1 MSFSVSQSTRLA
13 LAFLAIAMVLCAPA
27 AHTRATGNSVSPVVG
42 APALTKS
49 DLDNPN
55 LILFSRGPVDTTVT
69 PAVDDSTLA
78 SGNAASAQAA
88 TFGKQLRVI
97 QFAGPTR
104 RQWLHGLKA
113 TGVEIIGYVPNN
125 AYIIRGGARELARVA
140 KLVGKPHL
148 DALRPVRWA
157 GHLEPVQKLD
167 RVFDDWL
174 SREDATV
181 DVEIQLIEGEE
192 TERAIELIKSVA
204 VESDHAPARFLKFA
218 VLAVTVPAAELM
230 NIARLDE
237 VLFIGPAFEPV
248 LHDEL
253 SVQIVAGNL
262 NAEGTE
268 PTGPG
273 YLAWLAERGLNFEPD
288 FLIDITDTGIDK
300 GSTSASSLHPGFL
313 NGEGQSRVLYSFDYT
328 GEAEPKDESS
338 HGTFVASLVAGA
350 NRNQMKDGQGYLY
363 GLGVDPTARIG
374 ASRIF
379 TLSRTLPPRLDL
391 NGVVTAASAAGAA
404 ISNNSWGN
412 GSNRYDLTAQKYDAL
427 ARDANPDLAGN
438 QEMVFVFS
446 AGNKGAGGHVSS
458 PGTAKNVI
466 SVAASESFRPDGID
480 SCDLDG
486 FGAIGPDGADSALDI
501 LRYSSGGPTAEL
513 RVKPDIAAP
522 GSHIFGAFTTA
533 PGAIGEGLCP
543 GLPKFRPPNQRLYT
557 WSSGTSL
564 AAPHISGA
572 AGLVRKYFTAHNL
585 LGDGRAPSL
594 AMTKAYLMNSASY
607 MTGENA
613 GGDLPSERQGAGLV
627 NLSRSF
633 DDAKR
638 ALVDQTHLFTESGQV
653 FELRGAI
660 ADRSRPLRITLAYTD
675 APGMVLS
682 SPQVNNL
689 DLEISINGVT
699 IYRGNN
705 FINQFSVEGGEA
717 DNINNVESIILPPEA
732 IPEGVAGNFTVR
744 VIAANIAGDGVPGNE
759 NDLDQDF
766 ALVVYNVTEPVT
778 APPPE
783 KVPVIT
789 EATFVKKVLTIKG
802 REFSSA
808 ARVEINGESINHSF
822 EFDAATNSLRIK
834 KKAKKLKL
842 LTANDNQIV
851 VIEGNK
857 RSLAFTLTLQ

>member
-1 MSFSVSQSTRLA
+1 
-13 LAFLAIAMVLCAPA
+13 MVLYAPA
-27 AHTRATGNSVSPVVG
+27 NRTRATVDAVSPG
-42 APALTKS
+42 EATPALTKT
-49 DLDNPN
+49 DLRNPN
-55 LILFSRGPVDTTVT
+55 LILFSRAPVDTTVV
-69 PAVDDSTLA
+69 PAVDDSSLA
-78 SGNAASAQAA
+78 SVKSASAQATA
-88 TFGKQLRVI
+88 SGKQLRVI

-104 RQWLHGLKA
+104 RQWLYDLKA
-113 TGVEIIGYVPNN
+113 TGVEIIGYIPNN
-125 AYIIRGGARELARVA
+125 AYIIRGEGRELARVA
-140 KLVGKPHL
+140 GLVGKPNL
-148 DALRPVRWA
+148 DELGPVRWA
-157 GHLEPVQKLD
+157 GHLDPVQKLD
-167 RVFDDWL
+167 KVFDDYL

-181 DVEIQLIEGEE
+181 DVEIQLIEGDE
-192 TERAIELIKSVA
+192 TARAIEFINSLA
-204 VESDHAPARFLKFA
+204 VQSDHTPARFLKFA
-218 VLAVTVPAAELM
+218 VLAVTLPAIELM

-237 VLFIGPAFEPV
+237 VLFIGPAFEPA

-268 PTGPG
+268 PAGPG
-273 YLAWLAERGLNFEPD
+273 YLAWLAEKGLNFEPD

-300 GSTSASSLHPGFL
+300 GSTSASSLHPVFL
-313 NGEGQSRVLYSFDYT
+313 NSEGQSRVVYSFDYT
-328 GEAEPKDESS
+328 GEANSNDESS
-338 HGTFVASLVAGA
+338 HGTFVASLAAGA
-350 NRNQMKDGQGYLY
+350 NRNQMVDEQGYLY

-379 TLSRTLPPRLDL
+379 TLSRTLPTRLDL
-391 NGVVTAASAAGAA
+391 NDVVTAASAAGAV

-412 GSNRYDLTAQKYDAL
+412 GSNRYDLTAQQYDAL
-427 ARDANPDLAGN
+427 ARDARPDLAGN
-438 QEMVFVFS
+438 QEMIFVFS
-446 AGNKGAGGHVSS
+446 AGNKGAGGHISS

-466 SVAASESFRPDGID
+466 SVAASESFRPEGVD
-480 SCDLDG
+480 SCNLDG
-486 FGAIGPDGADSALDI
+486 FGAIGPDGADSAVDI
-501 LRYSSGGPTAEL
+501 LRYSSGGPTL
-513 RVKPDIAAP
+513 DFRMKPDIAAP

-533 PGAIGEGLCP
+533 PGSIGDGLCP
-543 GLPKFRPPNQRLYT
+543 GSPRFRPPNQRFYT

-585 LGDGRAPSL
+585 LGDDRAPSI

-638 ALVDQTHLFTESGQV
+638 ELVDQTHLFTESGQV
-653 FELRGAI
+653 FELQGMI
-660 ADRSRPLRITLAYTD
+660 ADRSRPLRVTLAYTD
-675 APGMVLS
+675 APGMVLG
-682 SPQVNNL
+682 SPQVNDL
-689 DLEISINGVT
+689 DLVISINGVT

-705 FINQFSVEGGEA
+705 FINQFSVEGGA
-717 DNINNVESIILPPEA
+717 SDSLNNVESIILPPEA
-732 IPEGVAGNFTVR
+732 IPEGVAGNFTVT
-744 VIAANIAGDGVPGNE
+744 VVAANIAGDGVPGNG

-766 ALVVYNVTEPVT
+766 ALVVYNVTEPVI

-783 KVPVIT
+783 KIPVIT

-802 REFSSA
+802 QEFSSA
-808 ARVEINGESINHSF
+808 ARVEINGEAVNHTF
-822 EFDAATNSLRIK
+822 EFDAATNSLRVK

-842 LTANDNQIV
+842 RTASDNQIV

-857 RSLAFTLTLQ
+857 RSLPFTLKL